1 MGRLIRATIGA
12 FLLLIV
18 AAAVGAVAARKRMV
32 SVGTP
37 ESDEIG
43 LVGIF
48 DEASLTSTASS
59 FRGGSMTDWFG
70 GGDLDLRGATLDP
83 DGARLTV
90 RAIFGG
96 GRIIVPD
103 DWTVDVD
110 VLPLFGGMS
119 DTRETLEVRAGA
131 PRLQIDG
138 FVLFGGYAIVSATDE
153 DLAAV

>member
-12 FLLLIV
+12 FLLLVI

-48 DEASLTSTASS
+48 DEASLASTASS
-59 FRGGSMTDWFG
+59 FRGGTVTDWFG

-83 DGARLTV
+83 DGAQLTV

-96 GRIIVPD
+96 GRIIVPG
-103 DWTVDVD
+103 DWTVDLD
-110 VLPLFGGMS
+110 VLAVFGGMS
-119 DTRETLEVRAGA
+119 DTRATIEVRADA
-131 PRLQIDG
+131 PRLRIDG
-138 FVLFGGYAIVSATDE
+138 FVLFGGYAIVSSTDE
-153 DLAAV
+153 DD